1 VKHVRFMWVF
11 SVDRIES
18 KKGILVR
25 EHLSRSLF
33 TSLILVSSLAVAATS
48 APDTILIN
56 GKIFTS
62 AVNQPYVQALAIKGD
77 RITAIGTSS
86 ELKLSAGTNT
96 RMIDLGG
103 RTVIPGINDAH
114 DHLYAFPPQRVD
126 IQLESFDPTWPEVEG
141 EIKKAMRK
149 TPPGTLI
156 AVQIGKSI
164 FSDPTITRDSLDR
177 LSPAYPVELGTF
189 TGHAAILN
197 SAALTLD
204 RIPEDQPNLPGAR
217 FERDAH
223 GRLTGVLREY
233 AVDLAER
240 NLTASTSHKDA
251 LAAFGK
257 TLAQAAKYGI
267 TTIQDMSETMPA
279 ERCAALMAE
288 LPTPIR
294 IRVIRMRM
302 PTARGLDTTEGKR
315 EIWQA
320 APLVYVSGTKWMLDG
335 VGIEGT
341 FTPRSDYPFPAAPP
355 FDDIARKLPMTFS
368 KQQIRQM
375 LQRSRAD
382 NDQLM
387 VHVSGYLSAA
397 AMIEAMQA
405 MGGAHAWRDRRVR
418 FEHGDALFPDLVPKV
433 KALGIIV
440 VQNPTH
446 FSLGQSTL
454 EPELFKLTQPLRSL
468 LEAGIPVAFG
478 SDGPLNPYLN
488 IMLAITH
495 PNRHSEAISREDAVR
510 AYTLTSA
517 YAEFAEDEKGSLEAG
532 KLADLAVLSQDIFAV
547 PVRDLPKTT
556 SLLTLVGGQVA
567 YDDHQL

>member
-1 VKHVRFMWVF
+1 
-11 SVDRIES
+11 
-18 KKGILVR
+18 
-25 EHLSRSLF
+25 
-33 TSLILVSSLAVAATS
+33 
-48 APDTILIN
+48 
-56 GKIFTS
+56 
-62 AVNQPYVQALAIKGD
+62 
-77 RITAIGTSS
+77 
-86 ELKLSAGTNT
+86 
-96 RMIDLGG
+96 
-103 RTVIPGINDAH
+103 
-114 DHLYAFPPQRVD
+114 
-126 IQLESFDPTWPEVEG
+126 
-141 EIKKAMRK
+141 
-149 TPPGTLI
+149 
-156 AVQIGKSI
+156 
-164 FSDPTITRDSLDR
+164 
-177 LSPAYPVELGTF
+177 
-189 TGHAAILN
+189 
-197 SAALTLD
+197 
-204 RIPEDQPNLPGAR
+204 
-217 FERDAH
+217 
-223 GRLTGVLREY
+223 
-233 AVDLAER
+233 
-240 NLTASTSHKDA
+240 
-251 LAAFGK
+251 
-257 TLAQAAKYGI
+257 
-267 TTIQDMSETMPA
+267 
-279 ERCAALMAE
+279 
-288 LPTPIR
+288 
-294 IRVIRMRM
+294 
-302 PTARGLDTTEGKR
+302 
-315 EIWQA
+315 
-320 APLVYVSGTKWMLDG
+320 MLDG

-341 FTPRSDYPFPAAPP
+341 YTPRSDYPFPAAPP

-375 LQRSRAD
+375 LQRSLAD

-567 YDDHQL
+567 YDEHQL

>member
-1 VKHVRFMWVF
+1 MHPCR
-11 SVDRIES
+11 
-18 KKGILVR
+18 L
-25 EHLSRSLF
+25 LF
-33 TSLILVSSLAVAATS
+33 TSLVLMSSLALAATS
-48 APDTILIN
+48 APDTVLFN

-62 AVNQPYVQALAIKGD
+62 NVQRPYAQALAIKGE
-77 RITAIGTSS
+77 RIAAVGGSS
-86 ELKLSAGTNT
+86 EIKLLADHST

-114 DHLYAFPPQRVD
+114 DHLYAFPPQRMD
-126 IQLESFDPTWPEVEG
+126 IHLEGFDPSWSEVQSEV
-141 EIKKAMRK
+141 KKALEK
-149 TPPGTLI
+149 APPGTLI
-156 AVQIGKSI
+156 AVEIGKSI
-164 FSDPTITRDSLDR
+164 FSDTKITRDSLDL
-177 LSPAYPVELGTF
+177 LSPVHPLELGTF

-204 RIPEDQPNLPGAR
+204 RIPEDQPDLPGAR
-217 FERDAH
+217 FERDVH

-233 AVDLAER
+233 AVDIAER
-240 NLTASTSHKDA
+240 NLTESTSDEDA
-251 LAAFGK
+251 MAAFGK
-257 TLAQAAKYGI
+257 TLSQAAKYGI
-267 TTIQDMSETMPA
+267 TTIQDMSETVPA
-279 ERCAALMAE
+279 ERCAALLAKI
-288 LPTPIR
+288 PTPIR

-302 PTARGLDTTEGKR
+302 PTAHGLDTAEGKR

-320 APLVYVSGTKWMLDG
+320 APQVYVSGTKWFLDG

-355 FDDIARKLPMTFS
+355 FDEIARKLPMTFS
-368 KQQIRQM
+368 KREIRWM
-375 LQRSRAD
+375 LKQSRAD

-405 MGGAHAWRDRRVR
+405 MGGAQVWRERRVR
-418 FEHGDALFPDLVPKV
+418 FEHGDALFPDLIPKV

-446 FSLGQSTL
+446 FSLGQSTF
-454 EPELFKLTQPLRSL
+454 EPELFKLAQPLRSL

-488 IMLAITH
+488 IMMAITH
-495 PNRHSEAISREDAVR
+495 PNRHSEAISREDAVM

-517 YAEFAEDEKGSLEAG
+517 YAEFAENEKGSLEAG
-532 KLADLAVLSQDIFAV
+532 KLADLAVLSQDIFTI
-547 PVRDLPKTT
+547 PVGELPKTV

-567 YDDHQL
+567 YDGRGIRP